1 MGALTNVAENRF
13 LDHVCLVSTWT
24 PTAPL
29 KVALYRVAPTE
40 AGGGTEVSG
49 GSYARTNVTF
59 SAASNGSITNSN
71 DVVFPVATAS
81 WGTVVAIAI
90 FDSAATPTMIWY
102 GTTSTGKTV
111 ESGDEYR
118 LPAGS
123 IVLTSD

>member
-13 LDHVCLVSTWT
+13 LDHVCLVSSWT
-24 PTAPL
+24 PSSPL
-29 KVALYRVAPTE
+29 RVALYRVSPTE

-49 GSYARTNVTF
+49 GSYARTVVTF
-59 SAASNGSITNSN
+59 SAASNGSITNSS
-71 DVVFPVATAS
+71 DVVFPVATSS

-90 FDSAATPTMIWY
+90 FDSSSSPMMIWY
-102 GTTSTGKTV
+102 GTTSSGKTV